1 MPLTHNNK
9 QERAVGLRKV
19 AIGCSALGVG
29 LLYMPAL
36 FLLNPLPGYKTET
49 LSPPHLAYKLKL

>member
-9 QERAVGLRKV
+9 QETAVGLRKV

-36 FLLNPLPGYKTET
+36 SLLNLFPAYKTET
-49 LSPPHLAYKLKL
+49 